1 MSTAAQRHPAFDL
14 LARYQAIFQAAWQ
27 HRHELAGPA
36 RLADE
41 AAFLPAALSLQE
53 TPVHPAP
60 RRFAYGIMAL
70 FAVALAWSI
79 IGKVDI
85 VAVAPGRIVVSDRSK
100 IIQPLEAS
108 IVRRVLVKDGD
119 KVQAGQVLVELDT
132 TIASADKASVQEQI
146 KSSAGDVL
154 RTRAL
159 LNALQG
165 KGAASLPALQS
176 LEGAAASVKPLWTA
190 SDQVSTQAQTQA
202 EWQDIAAKLAKLD
215 AEATRRRAEIST
227 TREAIAKLE
236 ATLPLAKA
244 READLK
250 PLAAEGYVANH
261 TAQDKTRERIEMERD
276 LQTQKARLAETQA
289 ALAESE
295 QAPRR
300 LPRRNPAPA
309 ERPQR
314 PSRHQ
319 AGPADPRR
327 NQGHPA

>member
-159 LNALQG
+159 LTALAG
-165 KGAASLPALQS
+165 GASPHLPPLQS
-176 LEGAAASVKPLWTA
+176 LDGAAAASVKPLWTNA
-190 SDQVSTQAQTQA
+190 DQVSTQAQTQA

-227 TREAIAKLE
+227 TREAIASW
-236 ATLPLAKA
+236 
-244 READLK
+244 K
-250 PLAAEGYVANH
+250 P
-261 TAQDKTRERIEMERD
+261 RCRW
-276 LQTQKARLAETQA
+276 
-289 ALAESE
+289 
-295 QAPRR
+295 PRQ
-300 LPRRNPAPA
+300 
-309 ERPQR
+309 ERPT
-314 PSRHQ
+314 
-319 AGPADPRR
+319 
-327 NQGHPA
+327 